1 MRTRHT
7 VFQKL
12 CRRLKCV
19 LSAWLT
25 TLRVWNYAGLVFS
38 RTRFTHKKQIE
49 KLNAY
54 LNWSWWWWL
63 IRRRNIYSVRQWF
76 PTGGSRPES
85 GSRRSFCGVA
95 NSSLNSLLKSR
106 IFRTSYINILLH
118 QQNRNTDR
126 SLWSSHYLRHN
137 SYLISPTQLKST
149 WL

>member
-85 GSRRSFCGVA
+85 GSRRSFCGEEFLWGGVFVGSRTA
-95 NSSLNSLLKSR
+95 GSKYFGEVSNFQNSVYQD
-106 IFRTSYINILLH
+106 FVLH
-118 QQNRNTDR
+118 QKNRNMDGYFVEFT
-126 SLWSSHYLRHN
+126 LFPL
-137 SYLISPTQLKST
+137 
-149 WL
+149 